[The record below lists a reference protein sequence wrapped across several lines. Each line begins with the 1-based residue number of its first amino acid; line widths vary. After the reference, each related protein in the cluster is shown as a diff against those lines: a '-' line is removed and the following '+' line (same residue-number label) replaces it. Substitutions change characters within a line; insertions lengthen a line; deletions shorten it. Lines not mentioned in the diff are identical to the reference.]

1 MYIRL
6 SIRGHLVWAATCTTI
21 PMHVLM
27 HGGGGGGGLWDG
39 ISKCNI
45 IVKSLL
51 NNDCILLYI
60 INIIYCYIRAP
71 ANTTLINISSYLI
84 VRPIMKALRSA

>member
-1 MYIRL
+1 MYVHKIVDQRASSL
-6 SIRGHLVWAATCTTI
+6 GCYLYNHPNACTYAW
-21 PMHVLM
+21 
-27 HGGGGGGGLWDG
+27 GGGGGLWDG